1 MKPSVVLGAI
11 GVAISSFIG
20 YNFIYLPSQKEVKA
34 IHTKIAGEEA
44 SQRTQK
50 DVVEL
55 LDQIEQSRAR
65 LPKEP
70 DPSWLAHEV
79 VALAQKDG
87 VQFSTISQEPPQN
100 FQQYTRLAV
109 TVQLST
115 SYHQLGSFLDALERS
130 DHFIRVEQLNV
141 SRASNDG
148 KASIRLT
155 VSTFYLPPVL
165 KILTGGA
172 GG

>member
-20 YNFIYLPSQKEVKA
+20 YNFIYLPSQKEVKS

-55 LDQIEQSRAR
+55 LDQIEQSRTR
-65 LPKEP
+65 LPKEA
-70 DPSWLAHEV
+70 DTSLLAHEV
-79 VALAQKDG
+79 VALAQKSG

-100 FQQYTRLAV
+100 FQQYIRLAV
-109 TVQLST
+109 TLQLST
-115 SYHQLGSFLDALERS
+115 SYHQLGSFLDALEHS
-130 DHFIRVEQLNV
+130 DHFMRVEQLSV
-141 SRASNDG
+141 GHTGDDG

-155 VSTFYLPPVL
+155 VSTFYLPPVF
-165 KILTGGA
+165 KGGA